1 MLTVS
6 DNHIVL
12 GGGGGGGGGDVVGA
26 ASSTDNAV
34 ARFDSTTGKLLQN
47 SSVVINDVTTVAK
60 PTLNPA
66 PVSISTTQFI
76 DSRGTKPGL
85 FLNAFNSDI
94 NPAAS
99 TYGTMSVYVTSW
111 SNAPSIAA
119 NMSYGYAGDSF
130 TNNLFTVEPG
140 VYNTTAG
147 LFRYSANAGSGS
159 GAVGSGTWELAVSEP
174 STGIGTLAALFK
186 LFTTRLGLIQINATK
201 TLNRGIT
208 LTDTGV
214 GIETNVPTAAFDV
227 NGTARFRSN
236 VTFNGQI
243 IDNVGSSG
251 TDGQV
256 LKKVGGLVIWAN
268 P

>member
-1 MLTVS
+1 MLKVS

-12 GGGGGGGGGDVVGA
+12 GGGGGGGGDVVGA
-26 ASSTDNAV
+26 ASSTDNAI
-34 ARFDSTTGKLLQN
+34 ARFDGITGKLLQN
-47 SSVVINDVTTVAK
+47 SAVVVNDVATVAK
-60 PTLNPA
+60 PTLNPS

-85 FLNAFNSDI
+85 FLSSFTSDNS
-94 NPAAS
+94 PFAG
-99 TYGTMSVYVTSW
+99 TVGTMSFYVTSW
-111 SNAPSIAA
+111 SNAPSISC
-119 NMSYGYAGDSF
+119 NMSYSYSGDSF
-130 TNNLFTVEPG
+130 TNNAFTVEPG
-140 VYNTTAG
+140 ANNTTAA
-147 LFRYSANAGSGS
+147 LFRYNANAGSVG
-159 GAVGSGTWELAVSEP
+159 GASGTWELAVSEA

-243 IDNVGSSG
+243 IDNAGSSG

-256 LKKVGGLVIWAN
+256 LKKVGGLVVWAN